1 MTRRGEVATGP
12 LAGGFRKVGILGR
25 DPVGDLTGVLDRVV
39 AFAKTH
45 GLELFPEANLRVGS
59 LRGCTVLSE
68 AGEGIDILLTLG
80 GDGTLLRGVRRVA
93 AHGTPVLGVNM
104 GRLGFLTSIGPDELE
119 QGLEGALRGKALV
132 DARLTVEGQVLHA
145 DGSAGTRLWA
155 LNDLVLHKGGVA
167 RVVRLDLRTDQD
179 GAQEEIGSFSGD
191 GVIVATPTGS
201 TAYSLSAGG
210 PVIVPTMDCLVVT
223 PISPHTMAMRPLVLP
238 DRVRLVIRGADRADD
253 LVVTADGQVACRLE
267 AGDRVVVEKG
277 ANRVALVR
285 FSGQTY
291 FDTLRRVLNWAV

>member
-1 MTRRGEVATGP
+1 VSRRVEGQPAP
-12 LAGGFRKVGILGR
+12 LPGGFRKVGIIGR
-25 DPVGDLTGVLDRVV
+25 GPTDDVRSVLERVA
-39 AFAKTH
+39 AFARSRGVT
-45 GLELFPEANLRVGS
+45 LFPERELRVGQLANLPLLAES
-59 LRGCTVLSE
+59 
-68 AGEGIDILLTLG
+68 GEGVDLLVTLG

-104 GRLGFLTSIGPDELE
+104 GRLGFLTSMSPAEVEKGLE
-119 QGLEGALRGKALV
+119 QAFAGEALV
-132 DARLTVEGQVLHA
+132 DPRFTVDGQVFHA
-145 DGSAGTRLWA
+145 DGSSGPRLWA

-167 RVVRLDLRTDQD
+167 RVVRLDLKT
-179 GAQEEIGSFSGD
+179 GPEGSQERIGSFSGD

-238 DRVRLVIRGADRADD
+238 DRVRLVIEAADRAED
-253 LVVTADGQVACRLE
+253 LVVTADGQVACHLDP
-267 AGDRVVVEKG
+267 GDRVVIEKG
-277 ANRVALVR
+277 TYRVALVR
-285 FSGQTY
+285 LPGQTY